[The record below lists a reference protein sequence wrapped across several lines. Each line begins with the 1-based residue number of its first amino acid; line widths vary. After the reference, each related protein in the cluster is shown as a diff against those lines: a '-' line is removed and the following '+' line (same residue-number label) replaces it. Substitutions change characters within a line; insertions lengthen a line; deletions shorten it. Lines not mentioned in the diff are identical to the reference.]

1 MKKTTKRVTSVLTT
15 AAMILCAGTA
25 MTVFDTNTGIPSLS
39 VSASAADAIG
49 YINAQGA
56 AKTVTNYNNIKSSTT
71 KLTGGW
77 YVASGR
83 VVIEDRINVTDD
95 SYIIL
100 RDGAKLIVKG
110 GINVGS
116 GVKFN
121 VYTEDGAEASLFAG
135 TTTGDN
141 VTAANGD
148 CGIGGRNAR
157 INLVGGKIYAVGGSN
172 AYGIVGDEIHLYNT
186 NSTDLVYAS
195 SYNSSNI
202 QILGSFVDKKN
213 GAAYSSSKVSASS
226 LNGVTLRAANVIDRN
241 TTSMRSGVY
250 AVFGNVNVSQ
260 RMTVS
265 GDVQLYLAHNA
276 TLTAEEGITVS
287 NGDSLDIYSNG
298 GRLFAGT
305 RNGSNTLTSSYN
317 AGIGSENGGKC
328 GTITINNGEIYAN
341 GGTRAAGI
349 GGGNGNIRILGGEVY
364 ANGGQYGAGIGSG
377 YNDNGAD
384 IKLYGGIVK
393 AIGGSNAAGVGS
405 GYYSGRSSISISY
418 TSNTDKYYAST
429 FDGNVSFVKTMYT
442 SDGEEARSNNISGK
456 TLTPTVTTVRVFFET
471 NGAGYVAPID
481 VPAGKAISRLPY
493 VVKDGYTFDGW
504 YTDSNFRYR
513 FNDNAALNQNI
524 TLYAKWSVSGYTVTF
539 DANGGTF
546 RSGARI
552 DSRQVQSGKNAYTV
566 YPSDPSYSRGSDT
579 YQFMGWY
586 YDQLGN
592 RAYNG
597 EVITS
602 NTTLYASYQLINKTY
617 TVTFNANGGTF
628 RSGNSSENRTVE
640 SGSSAYSVSP
650 SDPYFSNTAGEFEFI
665 GWCYDQLGN
674 RMYNGEAITSNTT
687 LYASYSLKTPTY
699 CTVYFDANGG
709 TNYGSSSTKVV
720 YGESIYAPYDPYRDG
735 YDFTGWYTDR
745 NGYNY
750 FDFSTTITNDM
761 TIYAGWEKT
770 PPVMCTVTF
779 RADGGLY
786 TTQQV
791 TYGSYAVDPGEP
803 SNTYHGTWLGWT
815 DQYDNIVYFE
825 STPITSDMI
834 LYATWDD
841 SNLNTGSTFSGG
853 GLIAAIAGGVVALGG
868 GFAAGFAVGKKKKE
882 D

>member
-1 MKKTTKRVTSVLTT
+1 MKKTTKRITGVLTA

-25 MTVFDTNTGIPSLS
+25 ATGLGISTNVPVFSI
-39 VSASAADAIG
+39 SASAADAVG

-71 KLTGGW
+71 KLSGGW

-141 VTAANGD
+141 VTASNGD
-148 CGIGGRNAR
+148 CGIGGRNAKV
-157 INLVGGKIYAVGGSN
+157 NLVGGKIYAVGGPN
-172 AYGIVGDEIHLYNT
+172 AYGIEGAEIHLYNT

-202 QILGSFVDKKN
+202 QILGSFIDKKN

-226 LNGVTLRAANVIDRN
+226 LNGVTLRAANVVDRN
-241 TTSMRSGVY
+241 TTSMRNGVY
-250 AVFGNVNVSQ
+250 AVFGSVNVPD
-260 RMTVS
+260 RITIS

-276 TLTAEEGITVS
+276 TLTAERGITVS
-287 NGDSLDIYSNG
+287 SGNTLDIYSNG

-305 RNGSNTLTSSYN
+305 GNGSNTLAGNYN

-341 GGTRAAGI
+341 GGNNAAGI
-349 GGGNGNIRILGGEVY
+349 GGGNGNIRILGGEVN
-364 ANGGQYGAGIGSG
+364 ANGGRYGAGIGSG

-384 IKLYGGIVK
+384 IKIYGGIVR
-393 AIGGSNAAGVGS
+393 AVGGSSAAGVGS
-405 GYYSGRSSISISY
+405 GYYSGISSISLSY
-418 TSNTDKYYAST
+418 TNTTDKIYASSFDRNVT
-429 FDGNVSFVKTMYT
+429 FMKTMYT
-442 SDGEEARSNNISGK
+442 SDGDIATANNISGK
-456 TLTPTVTTVRVFFET
+456 TLSPTVSTFKVYFET

-481 VPAGKAISRLPY
+481 VPAGRAIAMMPY
-493 VVKDGYTFDGW
+493 VVKNGYTFDGW
-504 YTDSNFRYR
+504 YTDSNFRYK
-513 FNDNAALNQNI
+513 FNDNTAIRQSL
-524 TLYAKWSVSGYTVTF
+524 TLYAKWSIAGYTVTF

-552 DSRQVQSGKNAYTV
+552 DSRQVQPGKNAYTV

-579 YQFMGWY
+579 YQFLGWY

-602 NTTLYASYQLINKTY
+602 NTTLYASYQLINRTY

-640 SGSSAYSVSP
+640 SGSSAYTVYP
-650 SDPYFSNTAGEFEFI
+650 SDPYFSNTSGEFEFI

-674 RMYNGEAITSNTT
+674 RMYNGEAITSDTT

-709 TNYGSSSTKVV
+709 TLSGGSSAKVV
-720 YGESIYAPYDPYRDG
+720 YGESVYVPDPYREG
-735 YDFTGWYTDR
+735 YVFDGWYTDK
-745 NGYNY
+745 NKSNY
-750 FDFSTTITNDM
+750 YIYGTPVTSDITL
-761 TIYAGWEKT
+761 YAGWVEYVPASYSVYIYVDDIYIETKNVYEGNT
-770 PPVMCTVTF
+770 VPMNSEYYNYTWKAYGVEIDPVN
-779 RADGGLY
+779 Y
-786 TTQQV
+786 
-791 TYGSYAVDPGEP
+791 EI
-803 SNTYHGTWLGWT
+803 H
-815 DQYDNIVYFE
+815 
-825 STPITSDMI
+825 SDME
-834 LYATWDD
+834 LRGY
-841 SNLNTGSTFSGG
+841 TGALGTASTFSGG